1 MDVSDAPA
9 RTSDRT
15 ALRPDIQGLRAVAVA
30 AVVVFHLW
38 PAALPGG
45 YVGVDVFLVVSGFL
59 ITSHLLRR
67 PPSSLVEA
75 GRFWGR
81 RVRRL
86 LPASALVIVV
96 SVLATALI
104 APETLH
110 AVTGREAV
118 ASGLYGQNWYLAR
131 TAGDYLAGDDAATA
145 LRHYWTLSVE
155 EQFYLVWPVVIGL
168 AAWAGRR
175 WWPRRVTAVVGVA
188 IAAVV
193 VSSLA
198 YSAALTARDAGLAY
212 YVTPTRMWELA
223 LGGLLAV
230 AGPVLAG
237 RAGPTPSGR
246 AWPAWGRTVLA
257 GAGLAAILGAA
268 FAFDADTPFPGTW
281 ALLPTLGA
289 VAVIAAEPG
298 RSGPV
303 GRLLAWRPAQFLG
316 DVSYSTYLW
325 HWPLVVLVTY
335 AAAGRAQWFHL
346 AGAAVASVALAAA
359 TKRWVEDPVRR
370 SARLATGRATVGV
383 LAACM
388 AVSVGSGL
396 ALVAWSGA
404 RADDAAARVTWA
416 EAAHPECFGAAAVG
430 AGARC
435 ADVAGELWN
444 SPVVAAADKPVLYPD
459 GCWNEA
465 PYATRVTCTYGT
477 ADGLPVALVGNSH
490 AGHWFPPLA
499 EIAADRGWRITT
511 YLVSVCYPVDVDLA
525 FPRAEATTGCSDWNA
540 WVREEV
546 AAGGY
551 ELVVMSARTDQKLAG
566 VPEVEQDAVAQAAY
580 RRVVEGFADAGAA
593 VVVVRDTPA
602 MVESVP
608 DCVAVRGASA
618 CGRERAAALE
628 VDPLALAAAELVAGG
643 VGPGGDGAAGN
654 VALVDV
660 SDVMCGPQR
669 CEAVVGGVI
678 AYFDHGHL
686 TATFARTLRPW
697 LEAGV
702 DEALG

>member
-1 MDVSDAPA
+1 MSAGADVSDAPA
-9 RTSDRT
+9 RTSERT

-38 PAALPGG
+38 PGALPGG

-59 ITSHLLRR
+59 ITSHLLRH
-67 PPSSLVEA
+67 PPSSLVDA

-86 LPASALVIVV
+86 LPASALVIVA
-96 SVLATALI
+96 SVIATALI

-110 AVTGREAV
+110 AASGREAV
-118 ASGLYGQNWYLAR
+118 ASGLYVQNWYLAR

-155 EQFYLVWPVVIGL
+155 EQFYLVWPVLIGV
-168 AAWAGRR
+168 AAWLARR
-175 WWPRRVTAVVGVA
+175 WWPRRLTTVVGVA
-188 IAAVV
+188 ISAVV
-193 VSSLA
+193 VTSLA
-198 YSAALTARDAGLAY
+198 FSASLTARDAGLAY

-230 AGPVLAG
+230 AAPALAR
-237 RAGPTPSGR
+237 RAGVTSSGV
-246 AWPAWGRTVLA
+246 AASSGSWRTALA
-257 GAGLAAILGAA
+257 GAGLTAIVVAA

-298 RSGPV
+298 REDPV

-325 HWPLVVLVTY
+325 HWPAVVLVTY
-335 AAAGRAQWFHL
+335 AAGGQARWYHL
-346 AGAAVASVALAAA
+346 AGAAVASVGLAWA
-359 TKRWVEDPVRR
+359 TKHWVEDPVRR
-370 SARLATGRATVGV
+370 SARLARGRATVGLLV
-383 LAACM
+383 ACM
-388 AVSVGSGL
+388 GVSVGAGL

-416 EAAHPECFGAAAVG
+416 EAAHPGCFGAAAVG
-430 AGARC
+430 AGDRC

-444 SPVVAAADKPVLYPD
+444 SPVVAAADKPVLYAD

-465 PYATRVTCTYGT
+465 PFTTRVTCTYGPD
-477 ADGLPVALVGNSH
+477 DGPRVALVGNSH

-499 EIAADRGWRITT
+499 DLADDRGWRITT

-525 FPRAEATTGCSDWNA
+525 FPRSDSTVGCSAWNG
-540 WVREEV
+540 WVRDEV

-551 ELVVMSARTDQKLAG
+551 DLVVMSARTDQRLAG
-566 VPEVEQDAVAQAAY
+566 VAEAEQDAAARASY

-602 MVESVP
+602 MGESVP
-608 DCVAVRGASA
+608 DCVALRGPEA
-618 CGRERAAALE
+618 CARDRAEALE
-628 VDPLALAAAELVAGG
+628 VDPLGQAAAELVADG
-643 VGPGGDGAAGN
+643 VGR

-660 SDVMCGPQR
+660 SDVVCGPR
-669 CEAVVGGVI
+669 ACPAVIGGLI
-678 AYFDHGHL
+678 GYFDHGHL

-697 LEAGV
+697 LEDGLDA
-702 DEALG
+702 ALE